1 MVPLLVEFNPLSAD
15 FFADPYPTYRR
26 LRGEAPVYFSERYG
40 FYALSRYADV
50 LRASRDWQTF
60 SSAHGL
66 RLDQLQ
72 DPGFRQ
78 PGSIIFL
85 DPPEH
90 DRLRALVSRAFTPR
104 GAARWEPIVRRAARR
119 FLDPL
124 RGERRVDLLEEF
136 AAPFPCEVIS
146 TILGIPEEERQRFR
160 HQTDLVLHR
169 ERDDPNPTPAG
180 VEAARQRH
188 EMLLGLVAGK
198 RARPADDMISRLLQA
213 EIEGDDGASVR
224 LSDEEAAV
232 FAGLLASAGSETVTK
247 LIGNGIVL
255 FDLHP
260 AQWQLVLDDPGTVP
274 AAVEEV
280 VRYWAPTQYQGR
292 FSLSPSEWEGGTIPA
307 GVPVFLVT
315 GSANRDEREYPDADR
330 FDITRDRSRSVAL
343 GFGHGIHVCIGA
355 HLARLESRVAFEEL
369 RARYPRYRVD
379 HGGLRRVQMSNVAGF
394 SRVPVEV
401 SSS

>member
-1 MVPLLVEFNPLSAD
+1 VAVAVFNPLSAE
-15 FFADPYPTYRR
+15 FFADPYSTYRR
-26 LRGEAPVYFSERYG
+26 LRDDAPVYFTERYG

-60 SSAHGL
+60 SSARGL

-104 GAARWEPIVRRAARR
+104 GAERWEPIVRRAARR

-188 EMLLGLVAGK
+188 EMLLGLVADK
-198 RARPADDMISRLLQA
+198 RARPADDMITRLLQA

-247 LIGNGIVL
+247 LLGNGIVL

-260 AQWQLVLDDPGTVP
+260 DQWQRILDDPGTVP

-292 FSLSPSEWEGGTIPA
+292 YSLRPSEWEGGTIPA

-315 GSANRDEREYPDADR
+315 GAANRDEREYPDADQ
-330 FDITRDRSRSVAL
+330 FDIARDRSRSVAL

-379 HGGLRRVQMSNVAGF
+379 HRGLCRVQMSNVAGF
-394 SRVPVEV
+394 SRVPVDC
-401 SSS
+401 SR

>member
-1 MVPLLVEFNPLSAD
+1 MAVAVFNPLSAE
-15 FFADPYPTYRR
+15 FFADPYSTYRR
-26 LRGEAPVYFSERYG
+26 LRDDAPVYFTERYG

-60 SSAHGL
+60 SSARGL

-104 GAARWEPIVRRAARR
+104 GAERWEPIVRRAARR

-188 EMLLGLVAGK
+188 EMLLGLVADK

-213 EIEGDDGASVR
+213 EIEGDDGASAR

-274 AAVEEV
+274 PAVEEV

-394 SRVPVEV
+394 SSVPVEV
-401 SSS
+401 GSS

>member
-60 SSAHGL
+60 SSARGL

-169 ERDDPNPTPAG
+169 EPDDPNPTPAG
-180 VEAARQRH
+180 VVAARQRH
-188 EMLLGLVAGK
+188 EMLLRLVAEK
-198 RARPADDMISRLLQA
+198 RAHPADDMISRLLQA
-213 EIEGDDGASVR
+213 EIEGDDGAPVR

-247 LIGNGIVL
+247 LLGNGIVL

-260 AQWQLVLDDPGTVP
+260 DQWQRILDDPGTVP

-292 FSLSPSEWEGGTIPA
+292 YSLRPSEWEGGTIPA

-315 GSANRDEREYPDADR
+315 GAANRDEREYPDADQ
-330 FDITRDRSRSVAL
+330 FDIARDRSRSVAL

-379 HGGLRRVQMSNVAGF
+379 HRGLRRVQMSNVAGF
-394 SRVPVEV
+394 SRVPVDC
-401 SSS
+401 SR

>member
-1 MVPLLVEFNPLSAD
+1 VAVAVFNPLSAE
-15 FFADPYPTYRR
+15 FFADPYSTYRR
-26 LRGEAPVYFSERYG
+26 LRDDAPVYFTERYG

-60 SSAHGL
+60 SSARGL

-104 GAARWEPIVRRAARR
+104 GAERWEPIVRRAARR

-124 RGERRVDLLEEF
+124 RGERRVDLLEQF

-169 ERDDPNPTPAG
+169 EPDDPNPTPAG
-180 VEAARQRH
+180 VVAARQRH
-188 EMLLGLVAGK
+188 EMLLRLVAEK
-198 RARPADDMISRLLQA
+198 RAHPADDMISRLLQA

-247 LIGNGIVL
+247 LLGNGIVL

-260 AQWQLVLDDPGTVP
+260 DQWQRILDDPGTVP

-292 FSLSPSEWEGGTIPA
+292 YSLRPSEWEGGTIPA

-315 GSANRDEREYPDADR
+315 GAANRDEREYPDADQ
-330 FDITRDRSRSVAL
+330 FDIARDRSRSVAL

-379 HGGLRRVQMSNVAGF
+379 HRGLRRVQMSNVAGF
-394 SRVPVEV
+394 SRVPVDC
-401 SSS
+401 SR

>member
-1 MVPLLVEFNPLSAD
+1 
-15 FFADPYPTYRR
+15 
-26 LRGEAPVYFSERYG
+26 
-40 FYALSRYADV
+40 
-50 LRASRDWQTF
+50 
-60 SSAHGL
+60 
-66 RLDQLQ
+66 
-72 DPGFRQ
+72 
-78 PGSIIFL
+78 
-85 DPPEH
+85 
-90 DRLRALVSRAFTPR
+90 VSRAFTPR
-104 GAARWEPIVRRAARR
+104 GAERWEPIVRRAARR

-124 RGERRVDLLEEF
+124 RGERRVDLLEQF

-146 TILGIPEEERQRFR
+146 TILGIPEDERQRFR
-160 HQTDLVLHR
+160 HHTDLVLHR
-169 ERDDPNPTPAG
+169 EPDDPNPTPAG

-188 EMLLGLVAGK
+188 EMLMGLVADK
-198 RARPADDMISRLLQA
+198 RARPADDMISALVRA
-213 EIEGDDGASVR
+213 EVEGDDGAR
-224 LSDEEAAV
+224 ARMSDEEAAV

-247 LIGNGIVL
+247 LLGNGIVL

-260 AQWQLVLDDPGTVP
+260 DQWQRILDDPGTVP

-369 RARYPRYRVD
+369 RTRYPRYRVD
-379 HGGLRRVQMSNVAGF
+379 HAGLRRVQMSNVAGF
-394 SRVPVEV
+394 SRVPVDV
-401 SSS
+401 SSG

>member
-104 GAARWEPIVRRAARR
+104 GAERWEPIVRRAARR

-124 RGERRVDLLEEF
+124 RGERRVDLLEE
-136 AAPFPCEVIS
+136 S
-146 TILGIPEEERQRFR
+146 
-160 HQTDLVLHR
+160 
-169 ERDDPNPTPAG
+169 
-180 VEAARQRH
+180 
-188 EMLLGLVAGK
+188 
-198 RARPADDMISRLLQA
+198 SR
-213 EIEGDDGASVR
+213 R
-224 LSDEEAAV
+224 
-232 FAGLLASAGSETVTK
+232 
-247 LIGNGIVL
+247 
-255 FDLHP
+255 
-260 AQWQLVLDDPGTVP
+260 
-274 AAVEEV
+274 
-280 VRYWAPTQYQGR
+280 
-292 FSLSPSEWEGGTIPA
+292 
-307 GVPVFLVT
+307 
-315 GSANRDEREYPDADR
+315 
-330 FDITRDRSRSVAL
+330 RS
-343 GFGHGIHVCIGA
+343 
-355 HLARLESRVAFEEL
+355 LAR
-369 RARYPRYRVD
+369 
-379 HGGLRRVQMSNVAGF
+379 
-394 SRVPVEV
+394 
-401 SSS
+401 